1 MNIKQQ
7 SLKDIIKNSLNGD
20 INAQDCLIKRFN
32 AKLWKLSYQ
41 IDKENAEDIYQDLAL
56 FLFKLLSKLS
66 LNKFTEGGLVNY
78 INISLNHEMIHI
90 RNKIYAKNKN
100 EIPLLDEEPMLE
112 NPYHIIET
120 NLLLKAIKSYKKKD
134 EWDLLIALVILNIPV
149 TKLSKIYNVSIQ
161 AIYQKRKRI
170 QQKIKNICS

>member
-1 MNIKQQ
+1 
-7 SLKDIIKNSLNGD
+7 
-20 INAQDCLIKRFN
+20 
-32 AKLWKLSYQ
+32 
-41 IDKENAEDIYQDLAL
+41 
-56 FLFKLLSKLS
+56 
-66 LNKFTEGGLVNY
+66 
-78 INISLNHEMIHI
+78 MIHI

-120 NLLLKAIKSYKKKD
+120 NLLLKAIKSYLKKD

>member
-7 SLKDIIKNSLNGD
+7 LLKDIIKNSLNGD

-100 EIPLLDEEPMLE
+100 EIPLLDEESMLE

-120 NLLLKAIKSYKKKD
+120 NLLLKAIKSY
-134 EWDLLIALVILNIPV
+134 
-149 TKLSKIYNVSIQ
+149 
-161 AIYQKRKRI
+161 
-170 QQKIKNICS
+170 